1 MNWRLKMPLPKSRKK
16 LVQLF
21 ASIKEESIR
30 KIISDVISLE
40 YDHRS
45 SSATSFPRKKLEDI
59 IDTEARLI
67 EFEQGKKG
75 GK

>member
-1 MNWRLKMPLPKSRKK
+1 MPLPKSRTK
-16 LVQLF
+16 LLHLF
-21 ASIKEESIR
+21 NSIKDESIR

-40 YDHRS
+40 YDYRS
-45 SSATSFPRKKLEDI
+45 SSTSNFPRKKLEDI

-67 EFEQGKKG
+67 EFEQSKKG